1 MNIIGLAP
9 ILFAYFHE
17 IEALHSYEDLTF
29 EGNILFAQTK
39 ESQVDLDR
47 PSLDKLIALL
57 EGEGKYT
64 ELLESIEK
72 FYQRANQS
80 IKG

>member
-9 ILFAYFHE
+9 LLFAYFHE

-29 EGNILFAQTK
+29 DGNFLFAQTQ

-47 PSLDKLIALL
+47 SSLDEFIALL
-57 EGEGKYT
+57 VGEGKYT
-64 ELLESIEK
+64 ELLESLEK

-80 IKG
+80 IIG